1 MSLNFDTDE
10 VRELIASRTEIVQEK
25 FGDRATAAGAMI
37 KLLYMARSKAALL
50 KQLVAL
56 KPVVMLQVP
65 SNISSDAIVL
75 AEVSNAL
82 GFSIPE
88 VVWLTEF
95 ANSLQGD
102 LGVVAQE
109 SEAESV

>member
-25 FGDRATAAGAMI
+25 FGDRAQAAGAMI
-37 KLLYMARSKAALL
+37 KLLYMARSKSVLL
-50 KQLVAL
+50 KQLVAV
-56 KPVVMLQVP
+56 KPEALLQVP
-65 SNISSDAIVL
+65 STIESDAIVL

-82 GFSIPE
+82 GFSTPE

-95 ANSLQGD
+95 ANTLQGD
-102 LGVVAQE
+102 LSVVAQE